1 MIWEVE
7 TGSVYGERDLQ
18 LVLNATFR
26 IGSGSFG
33 LLRLRWIFTLW
44 NGIWFL
50 TVWAAANVRVRLVD
64 WFDHVVFYRRAFFSL
79 DSFNVKCVKSYEPTC
94 AFHCVSVS
102 VLSVLLDSGDEIWWI
117 WHRIRLLFF
126 LRVFMDRSSTLM
138 LVKHCSGDYSP
149 GIIELY
155 SCLTSSS

>member
-50 TVWAAANVRVRLVD
+50 TVWAAANVRVRLID
-64 WFDHVVFYRRAFFSL
+64 
-79 DSFNVKCVKSYEPTC
+79 
-94 AFHCVSVS
+94 
-102 VLSVLLDSGDEIWWI
+102 
-117 WHRIRLLFF
+117 
-126 LRVFMDRSSTLM
+126 
-138 LVKHCSGDYSP
+138 
-149 GIIELY
+149 
-155 SCLTSSS
+155 